1 MADKQATVYIIDLG
15 PTLSRVHPSRGESD
29 LDYALTYIW
38 DRITATMSTGRKT
51 DVIGVVGFR
60 TENTDNTMA
69 TADGYENICVL
80 APIGQFLMDHVR
92 DLKRALV
99 PSRGKG
105 RGGDGFSAICI
116 AVDMIMKY
124 CRKLKY
130 IRNVVLVTDGRG
142 EWDDDGCEE
151 IVRQIQ
157 EEGINL
163 TVLYVF
169 TFFLVVLRK

>member
-1 MADKQATVYIIDLG
+1 
-15 PTLSRVHPSRGESD
+15 
-29 LDYALTYIW
+29 
-38 DRITATMSTGRKT
+38 
-51 DVIGVVGFR
+51 
-60 TENTDNTMA
+60 
-69 TADGYENICVL
+69 
-80 APIGQFLMDHVR
+80 LMDPVR

-105 RGGDGFSAICI
+105 RGGDGFSAVCI

-124 CRKLKY
+124 CRRLKY

-142 EWDDDGCEE
+142 EWDDEGCEE

-163 TVLYVF
+163 TVLYVS
-169 TFFLVVLRK
+169 TFFLVVLRKWRVWNLG